1 MKIWKKKIGRNISR
15 LYGVYNKFLP
25 EKNGGLILM
34 YHSVSSI
41 EKKSDIYDLNKDLF
55 LEHMSLINELGNTSP
70 LSLKSLGQ
78 SCISVTFDDGYANNL
93 DIAAPIL
100 EQLNI
105 PFTVY
110 VTSDN
115 IKSNDK
121 QYLSVSGLRE
131 LASIEGVSIGA
142 HGKSHCK
149 LADCGIE
156 QLNHELI
163 YSKKFIEDTISAPV
177 ESMSYPH
184 GSVDDNV
191 ERSVENAGYDFAV
204 SSCFGINSGN
214 INKFRASRTDI
225 WNNDTIRD
233 FSAKINGNWD
243 WMR

>member
-1 MKIWKKKIGRNISR
+1 MKIWKKKLGRNISR
-15 LYGVYNKFLP
+15 LYGAYNKLLP
-25 EKNGGLILM
+25 EKNGRLILM
-34 YHSVSSI
+34 YHSISSS

-55 LEHMSLINELGNTSP
+55 LEHMSLINELGNASP
-70 LSLKSLGQ
+70 LSLKSLCQ
-78 SCISVTFDDGYANNL
+78 NSVSVTFDDGYANNL

-115 IKSNDK
+115 IESNDK

-131 LASIEGVSIGA
+131 LASIEGASIGA

-149 LADCGIE
+149 LADCSIKK
-156 QLNHELI
+156 LNHELT
-163 YSKKFIEDTISAPV
+163 YSKNFIEDVISAPV

-191 ERSVENAGYDFAV
+191 ERAVKGAGYDFAV

-225 WNNDTIRD
+225 WSNDTIRD
-233 FSAKINGNWD
+233 FSAKIKGNWD